1 MKINLKKMLEG
12 KTVKTV
18 VRGDYVYK
26 TVEHNG
32 KEIVV
37 GAQLVITNSS
47 RRIENNEEVTA

>member
-37 GAQLVITNSS
+37 GAQLAITNSS